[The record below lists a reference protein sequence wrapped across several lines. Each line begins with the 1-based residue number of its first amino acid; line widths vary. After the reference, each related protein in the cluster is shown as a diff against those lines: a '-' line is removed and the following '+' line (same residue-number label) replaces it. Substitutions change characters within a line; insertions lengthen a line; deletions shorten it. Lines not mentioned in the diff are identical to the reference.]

1 MVLYLDRSN
10 ASAERE
16 GVYICLR
23 EDQES
28 VLHEE
33 QRNRVKAALFD
44 EFGEI
49 KAFTT
54 TVGRRVSRDTREQE
68 LEALWSKLQ
77 SAEAVV
83 TDRLHGMIFVH

>member
-1 MVLYLDRSN
+1 MVLYLDRSSTP
-10 ASAERE
+10 ADRE
-16 GVYICLR
+16 GVYMCLR

-28 VLHEE
+28 VLQED

-44 EFGEI
+44 EFGDI

-54 TVGRRVSRDTREQE
+54 TIGRRVSRGTREQE

-83 TDRLHGMIFVH
+83 TDRLHGMIFVR

>member
-1 MVLYLDRSN
+1 M
-10 ASAERE
+10 
-16 GVYICLR
+16 CLR

-28 VLHEE
+28 VLQEDE
-33 QRNRVKAALFD
+33 RNRVKAALFE
-44 EFGEI
+44 EFGDI

-54 TVGRRVSRDTREQE
+54 TIGRRVSRDSREQE

-83 TDRLHGMIFVH
+83 TDRLHGMIFVR